1 MEYRELGETGIKVS
15 ELALGSWQ
23 FSGDR
28 DWGTQEEDTSI
39 ATVHAAL
46 DAGVS
51 LFDTAEMYGDGRS
64 DLILGKALRG
74 RRDRAVIA
82 AKVSRSPMSREAV
95 RSACELSLHRL
106 QTDYIDL
113 YQVHYWDR
121 HTPIEECLSVM
132 VELKKAGMIRAIGTC
147 NSGCRDIADMMRHA
161 APATNQM
168 PYSLLWRA
176 IEFAIQ
182 PLCVDKKISLLC
194 YSPLAQ
200 GLLTG
205 KYRSADEVPVGRAR
219 TRLFSKSRLHTRHG
233 EAGAEETVFAVL
245 GRLRSLCDEAHVPLA
260 QASLAWVRSRPGVAA
275 AIVGARTPAQIQ
287 ENVAFTT
294 AAVSSAL
301 IEQLSLVTE
310 HLKVELG
317 ANPDPWQADSRAR

>member
-1 MEYRELGETGIKVS
+1 MRYRELSDTGIMVS

-28 DWGTQEEDTSI
+28 DWGAQEEKTSI

-82 AKVSRSPMSREAV
+82 AKVSRTPMTREAV
-95 RSACELSLHRL
+95 RGACELSLQRL
-106 QTDYIDL
+106 QTDCIDL
-113 YQVHYWDR
+113 YQIHYWDR
-121 HTPIEECLSVM
+121 RTPIDECLSALA
-132 VELKKAGMIRAIGTC
+132 ELREAGKIRAIGTC
-147 NSGCRDIADMMRHA
+147 NSGCQDISDMMRHA

-182 PLCVDKKISLLC
+182 PLCVDKKIGLLC

-205 KYRSADEVPVGRAR
+205 KFRSADEVPAGRAR
-219 TRLFSKSRLHTRHG
+219 TRLFSKARLYTRHG
-233 EAGAEETVFAVL
+233 EAGAEEGAFAAL
-245 GRLRSLCDEAHVPLA
+245 ENLRSLCDEAHVPLA
-260 QASLAWVRSRPGVAA
+260 QASLAWVLSRPGVAA
-275 AIVGARTPAQIQ
+275 AIVGARSPEQVV
-287 ENVAFTT
+287 ENIAPGA
-294 AAVSSAL
+294 AAVAPGL
-301 IEQLSLVTE
+301 IERLSQATE
-310 HLKVELG
+310 RLKAELG